1 MGIKELFQRWTK
13 SRDAQA
19 LPQGEAESRMTPAE
33 RDVDQEDFE
42 ARKDDVLMERSYA
55 ASEAE
60 EAAEA
65 ELED

>member
-1 MGIKELFQRWTK
+1 MGLKDLLQRWTK
-13 SRDAQA
+13 SRDANA
-19 LPQGEAESRMTPAE
+19 LAKAEAESQMTPAE

-42 ARKDDVLMERSYA
+42 ARKDDTLMKRSYA

-60 EAAEA
+60 DVAEG